1 MSTQPIDKKQRL
13 TALAKKLAKIIHEDE
28 QKHGD
33 LKPSYRSL
41 KFWAYIEHEM
51 KQIKNDDS

>member
-13 TALAKKLAKIIHEDE
+13 TALAKKLAKIIYEDE

-33 LKPSYRSL
+33 LKPSYRSP
-41 KFWAYIEHEM
+41 KFWAYIEREM
-51 KQIKNDDS
+51 NKLNNDG

>member
-1 MSTQPIDKKQRL
+1 MPTPPIDKKQRL

-33 LKPSYRSL
+33 LKPSYRSP
-41 KFWAYIEHEM
+41 KFWAYIEHQM
-51 KQIKNDDS
+51 KQIKGDGS